1 MLEIFERG
9 GIMMY
14 PLALASLI
22 LVAIAIE
29 RLIVLRKKKIVIPE
43 IISVVN
49 QFSSF
54 QDIELAKNICF

>member
-22 LVAIAIE
+22 LVAIIIE
-29 RLIVLRKKKIVIPE
+29 RFIVKKE
-43 IISVVN
+43 
-49 QFSSF
+49 
-54 QDIELAKNICF
+54 KNYHS